1 MKILI
6 ISYSFYPQLNPRAF
20 RWTSIA
26 RYWKEKGYDVTV
38 VTNVNDADSDSDED
52 NDYRIV
58 RVPENH
64 FGRLRRKFSNK
75 QNSQRNVIGNQYS
88 YRSALNPIKKL
99 LKVIYQYTVKNCQ
112 WPDYAWS
119 WIGPSKRAV
128 LQLIRSNG
136 EFDTVISVSHPFSS
150 HIIAKSLK
158 KHYPDTI
165 WIMDNGDPFC
175 FNGVNPNNIS
185 LYSGLNKKIE
195 YQCIEESDG
204 FAVTTEETKE
214 EYIRL
219 FPRLQD
225 KVFVIPPLLNP
236 ELEKF
241 KEENKLL
248 NESTRNFIRLVFVGT
263 LYSDI
268 RNPKNLLQILDQVSR
283 KLTKKIEVDFYGNIN
298 DFDPNTLDINNIKV
312 SFFDSVSRQSAYQNM
327 LEADGLLNIGNDT
340 SYQLPSKLIEY
351 AFLEKPIL
359 NISSITN
366 DSSARFLK
374 NHTQS
379 KTINFADEDH
389 SKALSDLENFLN
401 FKIKEEE
408 NYSIEWLDT
417 YRIGSIIES
426 YESLFIKKL
435 D

>member
-38 VTNVNDADSDSDED
+38 VTNVDDADSDSDGD
-52 NDYRIV
+52 NDYKIV

-64 FGRLRRKFSNK
+64 FGRLRRKLSNK

-99 LKVIYQYTVKNCQ
+99 LKVLYQYTLKNCQ

-119 WIGPSKRAV
+119 WIGPSKRAI
-128 LQLIRSNG
+128 LQLIKLNG
-136 EFDTVISVSHPFSS
+136 EFDAVISVSHPFSS
-150 HIIAKSLK
+150 HIIAKSVK
-158 KHYPDTI
+158 KHYPDTT

-175 FNGVNPNNIS
+175 FNSVNSNNIF
-185 LYSGLNKKIE
+185 LYDSLNKKIE
-195 YQCIEESDG
+195 CQCIKESDG

-214 EYIRL
+214 EYIHL
-219 FPRLQD
+219 FPHLEN

-236 ELEKF
+236 ELEKL
-241 KEENKLL
+241 KEENKPL
-248 NESTRNFIRLVFVGT
+248 NESTQEIIKLVFVGT

-268 RNPKNLLQILDQVSR
+268 RNPTYFLRTLDQVSR
-283 KLTKKIEVDFYGNIN
+283 KVGKKIEVDFYGNIN
-298 DFDPNTLDINNIKV
+298 DFDLSKLDIKNIKV
-312 SFFDSVSRQSAYQNM
+312 SFFGSVERDVAYQKM
-327 LEADGLLNIGNDT
+327 LEADGLVNIGNQT
-340 SYQLPSKLIEY
+340 SYQLPSKLVEY
-351 AFLEKPIL
+351 AFLGKPIL
-359 NISSITN
+359 NISSIRN

-374 NHTQS
+374 NHNQS
-379 KTINFADEDH
+379 KTINFRDKDKSDAI
-389 SKALSDLENFLN
+389 SDLEEFLN
-401 FKIKEEE
+401 FKCEEDG
-408 NYSIEWLDT
+408 NYSIQWLDS
-417 YRIGSIIES
+417 YRIVSIIES

-435 D
+435 A